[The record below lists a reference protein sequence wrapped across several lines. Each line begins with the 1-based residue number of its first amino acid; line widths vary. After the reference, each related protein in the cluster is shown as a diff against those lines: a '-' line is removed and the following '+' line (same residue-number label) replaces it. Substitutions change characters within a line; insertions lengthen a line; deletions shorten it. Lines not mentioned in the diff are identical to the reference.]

1 MLDLYGGWIARIEAL
16 QAARVTG
23 RYTIA
28 ATASRVSARRSALE
42 RYGAL
47 AREIEALRAQ
57 AERERQVNRRV
68 ELNLGIRRLE
78 SERDAALTLL

>member
-28 ATASRVSARRSALE
+28 ATASRVSERPGALE
-42 RYGAL
+42 LYGAL
-47 AREIEALRAQ
+47 AREIEAMRAQ
-57 AERERQVNRRV
+57 AQRERQVNKRV
-68 ELNLGIRRLE
+68 ELNVAIRRVE